1 MYSLGIVATASVV
14 IAYLVTPVIRDW
26 FVRCGWTDKPDG
38 ERKIHALPI
47 PRCGGVIIVFAC
59 LAAYAILSV
68 LHLSGW
74 TNLSLDMGLIVS
86 VLPGTVI
93 VFAVGLVDDV
103 KGLHAW
109 TKFIWQ
115 IAASAIVFIGGLH
128 VGALSWHALDRWWLS
143 LPLTVFW
150 LLLCTNAF
158 NLIDGVDGL
167 SSGLGLCATLTL
179 ICAALLGHNF
189 PLLLA
194 TVPLAGA
201 LLGFLPFNFNPA
213 SVFLGDCGS
222 YMIGFLLG
230 CYSIVWSE
238 KSATMLGLV
247 APLMAFAVPVF
258 DVAVVVLRRLLRAKS
273 IFSADRLHI
282 HHRLLERGLAP
293 RNVVLVLYGAAIV
306 AAGIALLSTV
316 LKTSYAGFVLLL
328 FCGVTWFG
336 IKNVG
341 YQELNLA
348 GRIASLTAFRQSLRA
363 QSVLQTAREH
373 LNAADNPAAYWRVVR
388 TTVSELGFC
397 GAWMT
402 LDGMT
407 FFESFEKGDSIPSWT
422 IMIPLGDGGRVE
434 LAHRFEEAVS
444 AMTLTALV
452 DLLRTGIT
460 LRSEEKLETQDM
472 EAEAAA
478 LRPLRKAASG

>member
-1 MYSLGIVATASVV
+1 
-14 IAYLVTPVIRDW
+14 
-26 FVRCGWTDKPDG
+26 
-38 ERKIHALPI
+38 
-47 PRCGGVIIVFAC
+47 
-59 LAAYAILSV
+59 
-68 LHLSGW
+68 
-74 TNLSLDMGLIVS
+74 
-86 VLPGTVI
+86 VLPGIAI
-93 VFAVGLVDDV
+93 VFVVGLVDDV
-103 KGLHAW
+103 RGLHAW

-115 IAASAIVFIGGLH
+115 MVASLIVFIGGLH
-128 VGALSWHALDRWWLS
+128 VGALNWHALDRWWVS

-179 ICAALLGHNF
+179 ICAGLMVHNF

-222 YMIGFLLG
+222 YMVGFLLG

-238 KSATMLGLV
+238 KSATVLGLV
-247 APLMAFAVPVF
+247 APLIAFAVPVF

-293 RNVVLVLYGAAIV
+293 RNVVLVLYGAGVV
-306 AAGIALLSTV
+306 AAGIALLSTI
-316 LKTSYAGFVLLL
+316 LKNSYAGVVLVL

-341 YQELNLA
+341 YQEIHLA
-348 GRIASLTAFRQSLRA
+348 GRMASLTAFRQILRSQA
-363 QSVLQTAREH
+363 ILQVAREH
-373 LNAADNPAAYWRVVR
+373 LNAAETPAAYWKVVR
-388 TTVSELGFC
+388 STVSELGFC

-402 LDGMT
+402 LEGMT
-407 FFESFEKGDSIPSWT
+407 FFESLDKLNEGDSIPSWT
-422 IMIPLGDGGRVE
+422 IMIPLGSGGRVE
-434 LAHRFEEAVS
+434 LAHRFEEPIS

-452 DLLRTGIT
+452 DLLRTGIRVRT
-460 LRSEEKLETQDM
+460 EYHPEPQAMD
-472 EAEAAA
+472 AAA
-478 LRPLRKAASG
+478 LRPLRKVASG